1 MTFRSKLISILLV
14 LLLLLST
21 AGCAEPEGKGG
32 EFAYCLTSNVR
43 SIDPQIA
50 EGNDAKTV
58 VKALFDG
65 LCRID
70 AEGRPVAGVAESWE
84 ASGTQYTFYLNEK
97 AKWSNG
103 ESVTAHDFV
112 FGLKRALDPQTGA
125 EGVDELFIIE
135 NAREIYYG
143 LKELDTL
150 GVRALDDHTLV
161 FSLTESTVDFPVLT
175 AGTKF
180 MPCNESFFRETTG
193 RYGLT
198 QGNILTNGP
207 FEFDGS
213 YAWEQDEVI
222 NLKINEDYAGQLK
235 VKPQKLTIYMPGG
248 IEEYEPDKYYL
259 AVGNGNLDMCEIPA
273 SDVEKVKAS
282 GCQVVNFTD
291 SVTGILLN
299 PAALNLEHEKVR
311 ELFAKSI
318 NKAEFMAKLPDGA
331 TPASD
336 IVPAGLTVGSIDYRT
351 VAESGLS
358 TPRDY
363 AIADIIPSILEE
375 ASMSRVPSVTVLC
388 PEDETSTL
396 IANGLISSW
405 GVELG
410 SYCNIDPLDS
420 SSYNSKLYNRD
431 YEIALCT
438 VSSEDGSVYSLL
450 EKFCSD
456 STPKLL
462 DSHAYDAILHRES
475 SISNFMD
482 AEKFLNNQF
491 IFYPIFWQESYYAV
505 NPSGS
510 GILVNHGCPDF
521 ISAEK

>member
-1 MTFRSKLISILLV
+1 MTLRCKLLSILLI
-14 LLLLLST
+14 LLLILGTT
-21 AGCAEPEGKGG
+21 ACAEPEGKGG
-32 EFAYCLTSNVR
+32 EFTYSLSADIR

-50 EGNDAKTV
+50 EGNDTKMV
-58 VKALFDG
+58 VKALFEG
-65 LCRID
+65 LCRLD
-70 AEGRPVAGVAESWE
+70 AEGKAVAGVAESWE
-84 ASGTQYTFYLNEK
+84 AAGTQYTFYLNDK

-103 ESVTAHDFV
+103 DKVTAHDFV

-125 EGVDELFIIE
+125 VGVDELFIIE
-135 NAREIYYG
+135 NARDIYYG
-143 LKELDTL
+143 LKEVDTL
-150 GVRALDDHTLV
+150 AVRALDDHTLV
-161 FSLTESTVDFPVLT
+161 INLTQNSTDFPVLT
-175 AGTKF
+175 AGAKF
-180 MPCNESFFRETTG
+180 MPCNEKFFKETGG

-198 QGNILTNGP
+198 QSRILTNGP

-213 YAWEQDEVI
+213 YAWESGSYMK
-222 NLKINEDYAGQLK
+222 LKINEDYAGSLK
-235 VKPQKLTIYMPGG
+235 IKPQTLLVNLSADNKNYV
-248 IEEYEPDKYYL
+248 
-259 AVGNGNLDMCEIPA
+259 AVAEGELDMCEIA
-273 SDVEKVKAS
+273 AADVEKAKAA
-282 GCQVVNFTD
+282 GCEVISYTD

-299 PAALNLEHEKVR
+299 PAAVKLGNESVR

-318 NKAEFMAKLPDGA
+318 NKAEFLSRLPDGA
-331 TPASD
+331 VPASD
-336 IVPAGLTVGSIDYRT
+336 IVPSGLKVGAIDYRS

-363 AIADIIPSILEE
+363 AISDMIPAVLEK
-375 ASMSRVPSVTVLC
+375 AAMSRVPSVTVLC
-388 PEDETSTL
+388 PDDEVSTA

-410 SYCNIDPLDS
+410 SYCNIDPLDE

-438 VSSEDGSVYSLL
+438 VSSEDGTAYSML
-450 EKFCSD
+450 EKFS
-456 STPKLL
+456 SKASPRLL

-475 SISNFMD
+475 SIVNFMD

-491 IFYPIFWQESYYAV
+491 IFYPIFWQDSYYAV

-510 GILVNHGCPDF
+510 GIIVNHGCPDF